1 MQLYKQI
8 LRQKLAWS
16 MQDWMG
22 VVLFGTEES
31 DPNSGWKHIQNLQ
44 ELRVVTLD
52 DLQRIRKLSKD
63 IYSQAAYVMCF
74 NINYNFYLIL

>member
-1 MQLYKQI
+1 LLIKELYITDCHSLSFQLYKQI

-22 VVLFGTEES
+22 VVLFGTEKS
-31 DPNSGWKHIQNLQ
+31 DSNSPWTNIRTLQ

-52 DLQRIRKLSKD
+52 DLQQIRKLSK
-63 IYSQAAYVMCF
+63 Y
-74 NINYNFYLIL
+74 NYNRC

>member
-1 MQLYKQI
+1 
-8 LRQKLAWS
+8 

-31 DPNSGWKHIQNLQ
+31 DTNSEWKHIQNLQ

-52 DLQRIRKLSKD
+52 DLQRIRKLS
-63 IYSQAAYVMCF
+63 
-74 NINYNFYLIL
+74 NNYN

>member
-1 MQLYKQI
+1 
-8 LRQKLAWS
+8 

-31 DPNSGWKHIQNLQ
+31 DTNSGWKHIQNIQ

-63 IYSQAAYVMCF
+63 NYSQTIKFTLIFYF
-74 NINYNFYLIL
+74 NTNHNFMNFQ

>member
-1 MQLYKQI
+1 
-8 LRQKLAWS
+8 

-31 DPNSGWKHIQNLQ
+31 DTNSGWKHIQNIQ

-52 DLQRIRKLSKD
+52 DLQRVRKLSKD
-63 IYSQAAYVMCF
+63 NYSQAINIVYF
-74 NINYNFYLIL
+74 NIINHSFMNFQ